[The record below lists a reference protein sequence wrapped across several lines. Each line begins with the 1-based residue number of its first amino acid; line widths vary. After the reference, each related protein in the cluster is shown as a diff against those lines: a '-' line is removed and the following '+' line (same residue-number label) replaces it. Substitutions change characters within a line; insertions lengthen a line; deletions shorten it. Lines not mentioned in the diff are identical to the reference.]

1 MEIALRDVLNVT
13 DIVTLNRTL
22 TNIGGNVE
30 ANASGRVDSVM
41 EPALREEPSVETTC
55 ASAVMMTLTAGKTAT
70 TTEIAM
76 APASIKVGHVTRPA
90 SLDTITAI
98 TPMALTIRTALK
110 CA

>member
-55 ASAVMMTLTAGKTAT
+55 ASAVMTIQSALGLKEI
-70 TTEIAM
+70 TTEIA
-76 APASIKVGHVTRPA
+76 
-90 SLDTITAI
+90 
-98 TPMALTIRTALK
+98 TAL
-110 CA
+110 AFQIGGLVTTPVLQDTTSAT